1 MKQEALI
8 RLDNILEYIDKGNMY
23 VIAGIAT
30 IIAIPFLV
38 INEAWKYIVR
48 IIKGENDK
56 FH

>member
-38 INEAWKYIVR
+38 IP
-48 IIKGENDK
+48 K
-56 FH
+56 FRSTLI